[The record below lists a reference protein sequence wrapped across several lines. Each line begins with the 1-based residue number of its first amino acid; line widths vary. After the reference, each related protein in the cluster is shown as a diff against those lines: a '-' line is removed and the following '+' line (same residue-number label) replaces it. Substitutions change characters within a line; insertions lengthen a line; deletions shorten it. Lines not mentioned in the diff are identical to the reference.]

1 MEERVSLVHDRF
13 HVESRPGAGTRIVA
27 VVPVSQAWDLQP
39 MS

>member
-27 VVPVSQAWDLQP
+27 VVPVSHKRGIFNR
-39 MS
+39 